1 MTNSTNVYDIDRVA
15 PIDAPPEFA
24 DDVADVN
31 FVPAPCQVACPIG
44 TDAPSYIAYIWE
56 GKIEQAF
63 EAITATNPFSSICGR
78 VCDAPCEPACR
89 RTDSDGPLAIRNL
102 KRFVMEKLGKT
113 HHLPPVSVTRKETVA
128 IVGSGPAGMTA
139 AQDLAEAG
147 FEVHV
152 YEMMNRLGGMMT
164 WGIPAFRLPPGII
177 DEDMERILRRCPGI
191 KAHLNCTL
199 GKDVTLDELK
209 ARHDA
214 VLLTIGSWWGK
225 SMGIPGDDHPQVVDG
240 VGFLRRVNDGER
252 PTLPETVLVIGGGD
266 VAMDACR
273 VAKRLPGCQNVQV
286 IYRRGPN
293 EIPARKDE
301 LHGAIKEG
309 IAFVYNTQP
318 VRVVTAG
325 NSLALRCVETAPGE
339 PGIDGRRRPVEVP
352 GSERDIDC
360 GMVIMAV
367 GQKGASEDLEK
378 HGLMDGD
385 RVRTEWKSMRTKDPQ
400 VFAAGDGAFGGS
412 TIVKA
417 MFHGHRAAY
426 YLKAFLNGIAAP
438 LPYRTPYRTR
448 RVPVAQDI
456 NWEVFPRQEQ
466 AFHGLGADPVAFPE
480 IESTYDEKTAKDE
493 AARCYR
499 CDAETGSHDYSVR
512 TREDIFVM
520 ARTRPDDAVTQKAI
534 FGKRL
539 QQRPNPYPAGHK
551 PSLDDLV
558 FLAANLSRLVID
570 PYRDAC
576 NMKSSIGGSFMLELP
591 FMVTGFDDAP
601 SELRSALG
609 QALAKTGSGYIGR
622 IALPGDA
629 PWLQLVVAG
638 QNAPDPAAAGHIHL
652 LPAGFKP
659 FEAKR
664 VAGKL
669 MGLAARSS
677 ELEAAIPFALD
688 QGLDLLLLD
697 ATLGMLRPW
706 SELAGSPDFTV
717 MRDAI
722 RILRRLN
729 REEDLEL
736 LFFGGARSGTDGAKL
751 VSLGANAAV
760 IGVSMALALGGEII
774 GPDIRFYGDR
784 SEADRVDAASCL
796 LQALSAEAS
805 IMARCTGKTDVHNLE
820 PEDLRA
826 ITIPTAEAIGVPL
839 AGARKPPATP
849 AGGRKAAE

>member
-1 MTNSTNVYDIDRVA
+1 MTSAADVYNIDRIA
-15 PIDAPPEFA
+15 PIAAPPEFM
-24 DDVADVN
+24 DDVPDVN

-89 RTDSDGPLAIRNL
+89 RADSDGPLAIRNL
-102 KRFVMEKLGKT
+102 KRYVMDKLGNS
-113 HHLPPVSVTRKETVA
+113 HHLPPVAVTRTETVG

-152 YEMMNRLGGMMT
+152 YEMMDRLGGMMT

-177 DEDMERILRRCPGI
+177 DEDMNRILKRCPGI
-191 KAHLNCTL
+191 KVHLGCAF

-225 SMGIPGDDHPQVVDG
+225 SMGVPGEDHPQVVDG

-273 VAKRLPGCQNVQV
+273 VAKRLPGCRNVQV
-286 IYRRGPN
+286 IYRRSPD

-309 IAFVYNTQP
+309 IEFVYNTQP
-318 VRVVTAG
+318 VRVVAEG
-325 NSLALRCVETAPGE
+325 NRFALRCIETTMGE
-339 PGIDGRRRPVEVP
+339 PGLDGRRRPVEVP

-367 GQKGASEDLEK
+367 GQQAANDELAGR
-378 HGLMDGD
+378 GLMDKD
-385 RVRTEWKSMRTKDPQ
+385 RVRTEWKSMRTADPR

-426 YLKAFLNGIAAP
+426 YVKSFLNGVADP

-448 RVPVAQDI
+448 RVEVAQDI

-466 AFHGLGADPVAFPE
+466 EFHGLGAEPVKFPE

-499 CDAETGSHDYSVR
+499 CDAETGTHDYNVR

-520 ARTRPDDAVTQKAI
+520 ARTRPDDGLTQKAI
-534 FGKRL
+534 FKKRL
-539 QQRPNPYPAGHK
+539 EQRPNPYPAGHK

-576 NMKSSIGGSFMLELP
+576 NMKTTITGDLKLEAP
-591 FMVTGFDDAP
+591 FLVTGFDGAS
-601 SELRSALG
+601 SELGAALDQG
-609 QALAKTGSGYIGR
+609 IAKAGAAYLGRRRIG
-622 IALPGDA
+622 ATA
-629 PWLQLVVAG
+629 PWLQLLLAAG
-638 QNAPDPAAAGHIHL
+638 DKPDPAAAAHIHAFRAGVA
-652 LPAGFKP
+652 PA
-659 FEAKR
+659 R
-664 VAGKL
+664 AGKPI
-669 MGLAARSS
+669 GLVARSS
-677 ELEAAIPFALD
+677 ELEAAIPLALD
-688 QGLDLLLLD
+688 NGFDILLLD
-697 ATLGMLRPW
+697 ATPGIISPW
-706 SELAGSPDFTV
+706 SELAAAPDFTV
-717 MRDAI
+717 IRDAL

-729 REEDLEL
+729 REEDIEL
-736 LFFGGARSGTDGAKL
+736 LFFGGVRSGTDGAKL
-751 VSLGANAAV
+751 RCLGATASV
-760 IGVSMALALGGEII
+760 IGAAMALALGGEIVGSTI
-774 GPDIRFYGDR
+774 AFHGDR
-784 SEADRVDAASCL
+784 SHDERVDAAACT

-826 ITIPTAEAIGVPL
+826 ITIPSAQAFGIPL
-839 AGARKPPATP
+839 AGARKAPHVEAV
-849 AGGRKAAE
+849 AHA